1 MRGEVTV
8 VEVCTQPSDTW
19 GDVAR
24 RCARELGLPTD
35 TVPYAFG
42 SAPCGGRAAWGAN
55 DIFMSK
61 VRLVDAIE
69 EHRAIA
75 WVHARE
81 LVRAH
86 VARVARMHHP
96 VDATPAHGANAC
108 VTA

>member
-8 VEVCTQPSDTW
+8 VEVCAQPSDAW

-24 RCARELGLPTD
+24 RCADALRLPAE

-42 SAPCGGRAAWGAN
+42 SAPCGGKAAWGAN

-61 VRLVDAIE
+61 VRPDGAIPA
-69 EHRAIA
+69 HGAIA
-75 WVHARE
+75 RVHARV

-86 VARVARMHHP
+86 VARVARMHRL
-96 VDATPAHGANAC
+96 VGATTAHGANA
-108 VTA
+108 